1 MEGQGEG
8 YDLLASLIDH
18 IRGPR
23 DDPFRSVF
31 DLAITIIKR
40 CSTIFTSDPKLLFPA
55 PYLMEIF
62 QEALGA
68 VVRIII
74 CTSATNDLANCHIVN

>member
-1 MEGQGEG
+1 MEGQGKD

-23 DDPFRSVF
+23 DDPFSSVF

-40 CSTIFTSDPKLLFPA
+40 CSTIFTSDPKLLLPS

-74 CTSATNDLANCHIVN
+74 FTSAPNNLTDCHIVN